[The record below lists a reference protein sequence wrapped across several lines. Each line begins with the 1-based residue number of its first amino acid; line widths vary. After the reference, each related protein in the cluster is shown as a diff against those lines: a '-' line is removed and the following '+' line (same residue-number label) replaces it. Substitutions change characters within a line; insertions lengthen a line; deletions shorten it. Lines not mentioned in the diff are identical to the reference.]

1 MTINRF
7 MKILIIGLFLGSH
20 FSWANPN
27 CSKKISVAFYE
38 FGLLYHQDEGID
50 RAVIDELAQRSQCQF
65 TMATLPR
72 AQIWLELSSGQ
83 TMLSVSAIKTPE
95 RDIFAYFSVP
105 YIRLK
110 NMAVLPKAI
119 AEKYPNFNAFLASP
133 TLRWGVVA
141 SYRHGEVQDAL
152 INQLRAQSRVDE
164 AKDSEQLFQWLRDG
178 QIQGAF
184 AQPTAYNFYFRR
196 LQFNQQ
202 AVARDWAPSDRG
214 VEARLVFSKKHFS
227 AAEVQQWN
235 NLLLAMRQDGTLQRI
250 LARYLPQSELK
261 RSLIQESTAD
271 QANSENQAK

>member
-1 MTINRF
+1 MINTRF
-7 MKILIIGLFLGSH
+7 MNILITGLLLSCGP
-20 FSWANPN
+20 SWAGPS
-27 CSKKISVAFYE
+27 CTKKISVAFYE

-50 RAVIDELAQRSQCQF
+50 RALIDELAQRSQCQF
-65 TMATLPR
+65 TMSTLPR

-95 RDIFAYFSVP
+95 REIFAYFSVP

-119 AEKYPNFNAFLASP
+119 AEKYPNFNAFLANP
-133 TLRWGVVA
+133 TLRWGVVT
-141 SYRHGEVQDAL
+141 SYRHGEAQDAL

-178 QIQGAF
+178 QIHGAF
-184 AQPTAYNFYFRR
+184 AQATAYNFYFRR
-196 LQFNQQ
+196 LQFNQS
-202 AVARDWAPSDRG
+202 AVARDWLPSDRG

-227 AAEVQQWN
+227 AADVQQWN
-235 NLLLAMRQDGTLQRI
+235 TLLLSMRQDGSLQRI

-261 RSLIQESTAD
+261 RSLSTELTAD
-271 QANSENQAK
+271 QANNENPAK